1 MLDCLL
7 SSTNRIMFNIPRSRR
22 PWFYPFIASW
32 VAISVV
38 VGAPQSA
45 PAASWL
51 ELLING
57 AQVYQLYNVSN
68 QEEVQLGRQI
78 NQQLIGKQFQIYNNA
93 RVNSYVDRIGQ
104 RLAKN
109 STRPNIPY
117 TFQVVKDDSI
127 NAFATTGGY
136 VYVTTGLLQ
145 AADNEAQLA
154 GVLAHEIGHIAERH
168 LIEQMRETAIA
179 RGLTSAAGL
188 DESTAVQLG
197 VELALRRPNSRSD
210 EFQADARGV
219 QTLGKAGYAQ
229 VAMISFLEKLR
240 SQRSVPTFLS
250 THPATSDR
258 IARLKKIIDKQ
269 QANRGQGLNESK
281 YQAQTQ
287 PLN

>member
-1 MLDCLL
+1 M
-7 SSTNRIMFNIPRSRR
+7 SKVPRSRR
-22 PWFYPFIASW
+22 PWFYPLIASS
-32 VAISVV
+32 VAIGVV
-38 VGAPQSA
+38 VGAPQPA
-45 PAASWL
+45 PAAPWW
-51 ELLING
+51 ELLIRG
-57 AQVYQLYNVSN
+57 AQVYQLYNVSDK
-68 QEEVQLGRQI
+68 EEVHLGKQI
-78 NQQLIGKQFQIYNNA
+78 NQQLVGEQFQLYNNA

-104 RLAKN
+104 RLARN
-109 STRPNIPY
+109 STRPDIPY

-127 NAFATTGGY
+127 NAFATAGGY

-179 RGLTSAAGL
+179 RGLASAAGI
-188 DESTAVQLG
+188 DSSTAVQLG
-197 VELALRRPNSRSD
+197 VELALRRPNSRED

-229 VAMISFLEKLR
+229 VAMINFLEKLR

-250 THPATSDR
+250 THPATGDR
-258 IARLKKIIDKQ
+258 IARLKEIIDSQ
-269 QANRGQGLNESK
+269 QANRGEGLNEST

>member
-1 MLDCLL
+1 MSD
-7 SSTNRIMFNIPRSRR
+7 IARSRR
-22 PWFYPFIASW
+22 PWFHPLIASSL
-32 VAISVV
+32 AIGVV
-38 VGAPQSA
+38 VGAPQPA
-45 PAASWL
+45 PAASWWD
-51 ELLING
+51 LLIRG
-57 AQVYQLYNVSN
+57 AQVYQLYSVSDR
-68 QEEVQLGRQI
+68 EEVQLGKQI
-78 NQQLIGKQFQIYNNA
+78 NQQLIGGQFQLYNNA
-93 RVNSYVDRIGQ
+93 RVNNYVDRIGQ

-109 STRPNIPY
+109 STRPDIPY

-127 NAFATTGGY
+127 NAFATAGGY
-136 VYVTTGLLQ
+136 VYVTTGLLK

-179 RGLTSAAGL
+179 RGLASAAGI

-197 VELALRRPNSRSD
+197 VELALRRPNSRAD

-219 QTLGKAGYAQ
+219 QTLGKTGYAQ
-229 VAMISFLEKLR
+229 VAMINFLEKLR

-250 THPATSDR
+250 THPATGDR
-258 IARLKKIIDKQ
+258 IAKLKKIIPSL
-269 QANRGQGLNESK
+269 QANRGEGLSASN